1 MPNCSGIRNSHRTR
15 DGRIYGIPDKKS
27 NNMKR
32 ILLTLFVAIGMC
44 TACDEG
50 LPDEIFVKHV
60 LINQNGFREYELNYV
75 NTPIK
80 DTIISVAVNG
90 SSRLDRD
97 VRVDLAVNPDTL
109 DGYNWEK
116 YRNDRSL
123 YYEMLPETCYSFEG
137 EGIVI
142 RAGTEYSD
150 VPIRF
155 YLDKIDK
162 EKNYILPISIVNVSE
177 FSIGDPKYSTI
188 LMNVILSNEYSGTYS
203 LSGAIREVS
212 TGDYMDVRMS
222 RTLRVVDPATVSFYA
237 GNTAENAVNRE
248 NYRIDMTVNPDS
260 TLTFTPE
267 HPDLIEIISDEPSF
281 DPKNPKNKILVERTV
296 DSQNSHKSFV
306 VTTFYAY
313 YTYIDKTDPE
323 DPIEMR
329 WEGTLS
335 RTKTVMTK

>member
-15 DGRIYGIPDKKS
+15 DGRIYGSPDKKS

-80 DTIISVAVNG
+80 DTSISVAVNG

-203 LSGAIREVS
+203 LSGTIREVS